1 MSKFVYWKI
10 VVETTT
16 PIPANVS
23 DSVYDALEK
32 EGFMENINISIE
44 GNRVEFEICENVN
57 VSFKIEDLV
66 EKIHK
71 CNTNI
76 QAVCSIDMDSNVG
89 YYTVVASKDSPPSM
103 VYDIFSDFIGDVQIN
118 LNKSLKNTTIG
129 LFCDQEKQ

>member
-1 MSKFVYWKI
+1 MTMIIHEK
-10 VVETTT
+10 VVVKTTGFT
-16 PIPANVS
+16 PANVS
-23 DSVYDALEK
+23 NSVYDTLEK
-32 EGFMENINISIE
+32 EGFIENINITIE
-44 GNRVEFEICENVN
+44 GNKVEFEIYENVN
-57 VSFKIEDLV
+57 VSFNIKDLI

-103 VYDIFSDFIGDVQIN
+103 VYDIFSEFIGDVQIN
-118 LNKSLKNTTIG
+118 LNESLKNTTIS